1 MIRCSQ
7 ALAAGILLTL
17 GGCGGNPPVPIED
30 LPVEYSN
37 TNAIKGKG
45 RCGIPNPVKLAVV
58 GEGMRLTPPAL
69 IDPAL
74 ALNMVGWERDLQL
87 MALTEFGV
95 PLAGAGRVSG
105 YSCRNVY
112 GKTSGKLSRHANG
125 LAIDVPVFRLSDGRE
140 IEVRKFWRTATPE
153 GRFLAAAHVSACR
166 WFNTVL
172 GPDYN
177 SAHRDHF
184 HVDIG
189 PTGICK

>member
-1 MIRCSQ
+1 MSFF
-7 ALAAGILLTL
+7 
-17 GGCGGNPPVPIED
+17 
-30 LPVEYSN
+30 
-37 TNAIKGKG
+37 IKGAE
-45 RCGIPNPVKLAVV
+45 RFIETENP
-58 GEGMRLTPPAL
+58 GSNCEGTPQG
-69 IDPAL
+69 
-74 ALNMVGWERDLQL
+74 V
-87 MALTEFGV
+87 TEFGV